1 MTNTHEARLREWAYA
16 EHMHLGQRQMDVQ
29 AVLDDLAEARAQV
42 ERMREALNALL
53 GDFEWLLEQHP
64 EHEGSYSDDRLADI
78 RELLAAAVPDP
89 EGRKESYCANCG
101 KPIHLDRKA
110 WVHAEGNV
118 TCEPSLPMED
128 TPEWFAKHAAVP
140 DPEEDAT

>member
-89 EGRKESYCANCG
+89 E
-101 KPIHLDRKA
+101 
-110 WVHAEGNV
+110 
-118 TCEPSLPMED
+118 
-128 TPEWFAKHAAVP
+128 
-140 DPEEDAT
+140 EDAEKPMARVSRCMARWAHGPHVLSDDEVTLGIARVGGDG